1 MTALSESVRRL
12 SGWIDESYPV
22 GIDPELHLRRRI
34 GKLME
39 EAGEVAKALG
49 GYTGE
54 NPRKGFTH
62 TREDVMK
69 ELLDVAV
76 TALGAW
82 EHMDGN
88 RGNAPLA
95 VTVHLDFL
103 LNRAGLGAEPA
114 HMMRG
119 YQLEAD
125 MAKAIS

>member
-1 MTALSESVRRL
+1 MTALSASIRRL
-12 SGWIDESYPV
+12 STWIDESYPAEMH
-22 GIDPELHLRRRI
+22 PELVLRRRI

-39 EAGEVAKALG
+39 EGGEVGLALG

-88 RGNAPLA
+88 RGNAHLA

-103 LNRAGLGAEPA
+103 LNRVGLGAEPA

-119 YQLEAD
+119 YQLASD
-125 MAKAIS
+125 MEDK